1 MKTKIIAILLA
12 FVAILG
18 TIFGVKIF
26 KEYKYKKEVEK
37 LYDIAKGVL
46 DKNSYSTNI
55 DNINIKYVN
64 NNTFQ
69 GFHLIPKNKLFKGVI
84 VCYGGSEGSPN
95 FNEALRLAKE
105 GYETLS
111 VFMFGAKNQQKT
123 LVKIPLEQFEDVLDY
138 IHSNI
143 NENTPITVL
152 GASKGAEYALNLAT
166 KYKEIDNLV
175 LIAPSSYNFSGLDFV
190 NYGSSW
196 TWKGKE
202 LPFIDLKR
210 GDFSYSEPISYK
222 ATYETAV
229 ERDSSA
235 KEKLIPVKKTKANIL
250 LISGKDDQMWNS
262 FEMSNIIKSQKDDVK
277 ICSYENAGHIFFGDG
292 EQKFSGY
299 IIKTGG
305 TKSGNKEANKKS
317 IKEINDFLK
326 MHHK

>member
-18 TIFGVKIF
+18 IIFGVKIY

-37 LYDIAKGVL
+37 LYDIAKGVS

-143 NENTPITVL
+143 NENTPITV
-152 GASKGAEYALNLAT
+152 
-166 KYKEIDNLV
+166 
-175 LIAPSSYNFSGLDFV
+175 
-190 NYGSSW
+190 
-196 TWKGKE
+196 
-202 LPFIDLKR
+202 
-210 GDFSYSEPISYK
+210 
-222 ATYETAV
+222 
-229 ERDSSA
+229 
-235 KEKLIPVKKTKANIL
+235 
-250 LISGKDDQMWNS
+250 
-262 FEMSNIIKSQKDDVK
+262 
-277 ICSYENAGHIFFGDG
+277 
-292 EQKFSGY
+292 
-299 IIKTGG
+299 
-305 TKSGNKEANKKS
+305 
-317 IKEINDFLK
+317 
-326 MHHK
+326 

>member
-1 MKTKIIAILLA
+1 MKMKVISTFLA
-12 FVAILG
+12 FIVILG
-18 TIFGVKIF
+18 IIFGVKIY
-26 KEYKYKKEVEK
+26 KEYKYKIEVERM
-37 LYDIAKGVL
+37 YDVAKGVL

-111 VFMFGAKNQQKT
+111 IFMFGAKNQQKT

-166 KYKEIDNLV
+166 KYKEI
-175 LIAPSSYNFSGLDFV
+175 YNRMRTLDQD
-190 NYGSSW
+190 
-196 TWKGKE
+196 TQE
-202 LPFIDLKR
+202 LELF
-210 GDFSYSEPISYK
+210 YK
-222 ATYETAV
+222 Y
-229 ERDSSA
+229 
-235 KEKLIPVKKTKANIL
+235 LF
-250 LISGKDDQMWNS
+250 Q
-262 FEMSNIIKSQKDDVK
+262 
-277 ICSYENAGHIFFGDG
+277 
-292 EQKFSGY
+292 
-299 IIKTGG
+299 
-305 TKSGNKEANKKS
+305 GN
-317 IKEINDFLK
+317 
-326 MHHK
+326 